1 LHCYKISIDNNFPS
15 ILGSHIGT
23 IWLADIAFHGGMGIG
38 MGIGM
43 VNIAVVSK
51 VAWG

>member
-1 LHCYKISIDNNFPS
+1 LHYYKISIDNNFPS

-23 IWLADIAFHGGMGIG
+23 IWLADIAFQGGMGIG
-38 MGIGM
+38 MI
-43 VNIAVVSK
+43 NVVVASK